1 MTPESMWRELGVS
14 TSTIRY
20 ISIYKPAFSLR
31 LRHLGKVI
39 WPIYRPP
46 LKLANQRIDFVD
58 QTLTWGRFSFSRE
71 QSPRLGGT
79 ALAHIDYYFSVLSPF
94 TYLAGDRLE
103 QVAAK
108 HGVAIAYK
116 PVNVRKLFAEMGG
129 TPPGERH
136 IARQE
141 YRLQDLKHLQK
152 ASGLPINLHPT
163 HWPTDQ
169 KPASAMIVAAAKT
182 GQDAGKLAQA
192 VLRAVW
198 AEEKDIADG
207 DTLVEIAQSAG
218 IDLEAVKPHL
228 AEGAA
233 AFETLTAEAKEAGAF
248 GSPFY
253 IVDGE
258 RFWGQDRLDHLDT
271 HLSEL

>member
-1 MTPESMWRELGVS
+1 
-14 TSTIRY
+14 
-20 ISIYKPAFSLR
+20 
-31 LRHLGKVI
+31 
-39 WPIYRPP
+39 
-46 LKLANQRIDFVD
+46 
-58 QTLTWGRFSFSRE
+58 
-71 QSPRLGGT
+71 
-79 ALAHIDYYFSVLSPF
+79 LAHIDYYYSVLSPF

-108 HGVAIAYK
+108 HGATIAYK
-116 PVNVRKLFAEMGG
+116 PVNVRKLFSEMGG
-129 TPPGERH
+129 TAPGDRH
-136 IARQE
+136 ISRQE

-152 ASGLPINLHPT
+152 ASGLPINLHPA

-169 KPASAMIVAAAKT
+169 KPASALIVAAAKV
-182 GQDAGKLAQA
+182 GQDAGALSQA

-198 AEEKDIADG
+198 AEEKDISDE
-207 DTLVEIAQSAG
+207 DTLVEIAQSVG

-233 AFETLTAEAKEAGAF
+233 AFDTMTAEAKEAGAF

-258 RFWGQDRLDHLDT
+258 RFFGQDRLDHLDA
-271 HLSEL
+271 HLSDL